1 MCPECGRTHGACPGH
16 PERSSYSLLERIAQ
30 AAQEGAAA
38 AEWNGELLATLL
50 DEVRALSLLVQAPS
64 RSAPGAAAA
73 ELPDR
78 GSYAYQRAA
87 ESGPPY
93 GQLTRAEQRA
103 GDQVGDRACQPDHYQ
118 ARLGRLSDQELDREV
133 SRGRQAEREQR
144 HRQQMREAGVQQKPA
159 KSST

>member
-1 MCPECGRTHGACPGH
+1 M
-16 PERSSYSLLERIAQ
+16 
-30 AAQEGAAA
+30 
-38 AEWNGELLATLL
+38 
-50 DEVRALSLLVQAPS
+50 RALSLLVQAPS

-73 ELPDR
+73 ELPYR

-118 ARLGRLSDQELDREV
+118 ARLGQMSDGDLAAEV
-133 SRGRQAEREQR
+133 SRGRQADREQR
-144 HRQQMREAGVQQKPA
+144 HRQQMREAGSESDLVEALECEAEAIDLETRAWRWVRLQDA
-159 KSST
+159 TWRRMRRAA